1 MSLLDSGSFVST
13 AEHAPADRA
22 PRLICGLHEL
32 GRRQSAKIVD
42 VDPAVSP
49 RLAALGFCKGTIL
62 RLDRRAPLGDPRI
75 FELRGTR
82 LALRKSDAR
91 LIRVELI

>member
-1 MSLLDSGSFVST
+1 MSLLDSGFFVST
-13 AEHAPADRA
+13 ADQTPADA
-22 PRLICGLHEL
+22 PRHVCGLHEL
-32 GRRQSAKIVD
+32 GRRRSAKIVD

-49 RLAALGFCKGTIL
+49 RLAALGFCRGTVL